1 MFLISRSIIES
12 QTCKISPYNNSIWIF
27 LLFPGIK
34 ISTKCFSHFH
44 TLSVLACSQ
53 LRCRCVVI
61 IKTNKRKYLG
71 RQKNVVPMINRHCFP
86 LTQLTFH
93 PMFTKTNSMITLIII
108 SDPKLKFCCVFQ
120 SVENKSVQVFQ
131 LTQVGHTIDW
141 AHFAP
146 YNNWGGS
153 LNINDYLSNHS

>member
-1 MFLISRSIIES
+1 MFLISRSITES
-12 QTCKISPYNNSIWIF
+12 QTCKISLYNNSIWIF

-71 RQKNVVPMINRHCFP
+71 RQKNVVPMINLHCFP

-93 PMFTKTNSMITLIII
+93 PMFTKTNSMVTLITI

-120 SVENKSVQVFQ
+120 SQKCPSVSARS
-131 LTQVGHTIDW
+131 GWPHGRR
-141 AHFAP
+141 
-146 YNNWGGS
+146 Y
-153 LNINDYLSNHS
+153 